1 MWPRQGCN
9 LKGRTPN
16 LFLLPPP
23 SAPALFRAA
32 LHVESIN
39 LRQLTQEQCFN
50 SRVHPK
56 PHSVGKGAS
65 SSWSGSVQPGQGS
78 PGIECWARREDVQV
92 RALCRE
98 VVPEAAGGK
107 HAT

>member
-23 SAPALFRAA
+23 SAPTLFRAA

-39 LRQLTQEQCFN
+39 LHQLKYEQCFN
-50 SRVHPK
+50 PRVHPN
-56 PHSVGKGAS
+56 PIRRGRAPLAAGRDRCSQDRAG
-65 SSWSGSVQPGQGS
+65 PGLEAGR
-78 PGIECWARREDVQV
+78 GEDVQV

-98 VVPEAAGGK
+98 VVPKAAGGK